1 MTNTLVM
8 FEIPGLWLTALSQLV
23 IATVHGLLGAWL
35 AVRMVFRPLK
45 PVYIFG
51 WKLPFT
57 PGMIPAERE
66 SFLERFAGV
75 IADRVL
81 TVETITDEIVNLGIQ
96 SEIQAVSAHHY
107 NEQTTSEDFL
117 TSLAQRFVGV
127 LEDERNAEPISR
139 RVNENLSAIV
149 VAQVGEKYG
158 FIGKII
164 ANRLIETGLIKKILT
179 LSLKDIARQLS
190 LNPVSRDAM
199 VNAITAVGQQVF
211 SGTAT
216 GTGEYKP
223 LPSTGPDQEMTVV
236 DDFVKSL
243 SRRLDIERI
252 MREQLDGFSNEMIED
267 LVYRA
272 AGRELNMIIRF
283 GAFVGFGIGI
293 IQAGLVLLG
302 N

>member
-1 MTNTLVM
+1 MTNTLVL
-8 FEIPGLWLTALSQLV
+8 FEIPALWITALSQLV

-35 AVRMVFRPLK
+35 AVRMVFRPLR
-45 PVYIFG
+45 PIYILG

-96 SEIQAVSAHHY
+96 SEIHAVSAQHY
-107 NEQTTSEDFL
+107 TEQTTSEDFL

-139 RVNENLSAIV
+139 RVNESLSAIV
-149 VAQVGEKYG
+149 VAEVGEKYG

-164 ANRLIETGLIKKILT
+164 ANRLIETGLVKKILT

-190 LNPVSRDAM
+190 RNPVSREGM

-211 SGTAT
+211 SGT
-216 GTGEYKP
+216 GTGEFKP
-223 LPSTGPDQEMTVV
+223 LPTVAPDQEMTVV

-252 MREQLDGFSNEMIED
+252 MREQLNGFSNEMIED

-283 GAFVGFGIGI
+283 GAVVGFGIGI

-302 N
+302 S

>member
-1 MTNTLVM
+1 MTNTLVL
-8 FEIPGLWLTALSQLV
+8 FEIPALWIAALSQLV

-35 AVRMVFRPLK
+35 AVRMVFRPLR
-45 PVYIFG
+45 PIYILG

-96 SEIQAVSAHHY
+96 SEIHTVSAQHY
-107 NEQTTSEDFL
+107 TEQTTSEDFL

-139 RVNENLSAIV
+139 RVNESLSAIV
-149 VAQVGEKYG
+149 VAEVGEKYG

-190 LNPVSRDAM
+190 RNPVSREGM

-211 SGTAT
+211 SGT
-216 GTGEYKP
+216 GTGEFKP
-223 LPSTGPDQEMTVV
+223 LPTVAPDQEMTVV

-252 MREQLDGFSNEMIED
+252 MREQLNGFSNEMIED

-302 N
+302 S

>member
-1 MTNTLVM
+1 MTNTLVL
-8 FEIPGLWLTALSQLV
+8 FEIPALWITALSQLV

-35 AVRMVFRPLK
+35 AVRMVFRPLR

-139 RVNENLSAIV
+139 RVNESLSAIV

-158 FIGKII
+158 FVGKII

-190 LNPVSRDAM
+190 QNPVSRDAM

-211 SGTAT
+211 SGT
-216 GTGEYKP
+216 GTGEFKS
-223 LPSTGPDQEMTVV
+223 LPAAAPDQEMTVV

-283 GAFVGFGIGI
+283 GAFVGFGIGL

-302 N
+302 S